1 MLGDCFRI
9 SFVTQP
15 LSSFSGE
22 NVKKKMNSQPQ
33 NGVILAKFILLLQ
46 FLISLNDT
54 PWLTLNFQFCPC

>member
-54 PWLTLNFQFCPC
+54 P